1 MKYVRKEVDEE
12 AVQQIW
18 ELVKADE
25 GGVSFDQF
33 IAASRLISCYQQKE
47 SSINTEVPAQLIPG
61 HCVDFA
67 EPSAPRLSLIEDT
80 LQVKVL
86 RPTLVSSGL
95 FGVKS
100 FIMYNIEV
108 RQTRE
113 VWTVDRRF
121 SDFDWLNTQLGLL
134 YKGLMIPSLPQKRTL
149 RNTDQTFVEERTA
162 QLDSYLSHIAS
173 HPVLHNSDAFTC
185 FIHGPRTEFRA
196 VRKHFTVNWLRSI
209 EDMVESTLVWRS
221 KSMSRSVSD
230 IELSLNRL
238 ASAQEQWGRAYRSY
252 RSVVSERAQ
261 PNALLAMLGDQL
273 CNRLSAFSANTI
285 KDTSTAWRVLSGELM
300 RTGALKNAIASY
312 KSELQNYAQ
321 QEARLHSKQQHD
333 KLNSLKL
340 TLYQVEQQLVGESRR
355 YDEMR
360 VESMKALLRQLAET
374 KWRESLEG
382 RGLWITDYQQA

>member
-1 MKYVRKEVDEE
+1 MKYVRKEVDEG

-33 IAASRLISCYQQKE
+33 IAASRLISWYQQKE
-47 SSINTEVPAQLIPG
+47 SSTAIKTEVPAQLITSTG
-61 HCVDFA
+61 HSVDFA

-149 RNTDQTFVEERTA
+149 RNTDQSFVEERTA

-196 VRKHFTVNWLRSI
+196 VRKHFTVNWLELPSL

-221 KSMSRSVSD
+221 KSMSRNVSD

-285 KDTSTAWRVLSGELM
+285 TDTSTAWRVLSGELM

-312 KSELQNYAQ
+312 KSELLNYAK
-321 QEARLHSKQQHD
+321 QEARLKQQHD

-340 TLYQVEQQLVGESRR
+340 TLYQLEQQLVGESRR

-382 RGLWITDYQQA
+382 RGLWITD